1 METQLLNVVLS
12 SASALL
18 VFIKI
23 ISSLSFT
30 FFHIIGEE
38 EVGKSENQGEREKIR
53 EKEESEER
61 KERCEDVK
69 GRGGGK

>member
-1 METQLLNVVLS
+1 M
-12 SASALL
+12 
-18 VFIKI
+18 
-23 ISSLSFT
+23 
-30 FFHIIGEE
+30 
-38 EVGKSENQGEREKIR
+38 GKSENQGEREKIR